1 MVYGATIIKKAGVS
15 ILAMMALAPALG
27 AAAAQ
32 AEEAGEDRLSPI
44 SVTATRSPIEA
55 FEYPGMVTVIDKE
68 EIDRRQASTAA
79 DFLRQVPGVAFTSG
93 PRRTGMMPSIRGF
106 SGPDVIVLIDGVRQ
120 NFGSAHDGRF
130 FIDPSVV
137 GEAEVLRG
145 AASSL
150 YGSGGTGGVIELRT
164 IDARERLDPGE
175 TAALEGK
182 TGYHTANREWH
193 ATTNVF
199 ASPMEGVGIVGSLTK
214 RESGSIKLGDGGELG
229 QTDDDIISGLA
240 KLDYDLGGGHGFSA
254 TYLQFNNDAEEP
266 NNGQDAN
273 ADDIVDKQIRSSTY
287 QLGYTFQDP
296 SNRWLDLDATAY
308 YQSFEA
314 DELRLDNNG
323 AGPAGELL
331 KRDVETIGFR
341 ADNRTRFDFGDSLG
355 LTLTYGAE
363 GYKDEQDGAAGS
375 GNRDGVPD
383 AEATFWGVYTQAEF
397 AWSNPFGA
405 LPGDLLIIPGIRYDD
420 YKSSSE
426 LAAEDTTDDAF
437 SPKIGLS
444 YLPNDWLMLFGSYAE
459 AFRAPDI
466 NELYQSGVHFAIP
479 AGSFGPGSQAATN
492 RFIAN
497 PNLKPQTTQTLEFG
511 AGLTFDDLAMQG
523 DRLQLKASHYR
534 TDGEDF
540 IDITVNQPAF
550 FAECNPFIPGNC
562 DGTTMSD
569 NVANAELHGTEVEAT
584 YDNERFRFVAG
595 YSQMDG
601 ENTDTGAKLGV
612 LTPDTLHLDA
622 MVKLPEFDSIAG
634 WRLEA
639 ADSFDKVNDPSEARD
654 GYAVHAIYAAWEPS
668 IASLEGFRF
677 DVGIDNI
684 FDKAYS
690 RTFTNADETGRNF
703 KAGVRYAFTW

>member
-1 MVYGATIIKKAGVS
+1 MVYGATKIRKTSAS
-15 ILAMMALAPALG
+15 ILALMALAPALG
-27 AAAAQ
+27 AAAQ
-32 AEEAGEDRLSPI
+32 AEEAGQDRLSPI

-68 EIDRRQASTAA
+68 EIERRQASTAA

-106 SGPDVIVLIDGVRQ
+106 SGPDVVILIDGVRQ

-164 IDARERLDPGE
+164 IDARERLAPGE

-229 QTDDDIISGLA
+229 QTDDDILSGLA
-240 KLDYDLGGGHGFSA
+240 KLDYDLGGGHALSA

-273 ADDIVDKQIRSSTY
+273 ADDVVDKQIRSSTY
-287 QLGYTFQDP
+287 SLGYTFQDP

-437 SPKIGLS
+437 SPKIGVS
-444 YLPNDWLMLFGSYAE
+444 YLPNEWLMLFGSYAE

-466 NELYQSGVHFAIP
+466 NEIFQSGVHFRI
-479 AGSFGPGSQAATN
+479 GPVVN
-492 RFIAN
+492 RYVMN
-497 PNLKPQTTQTLEFG
+497 PNLKPQRTDTFEFG
-511 AGLTFDDLAMQG
+511 AGLIFDDLAMQG
-523 DRLQLKASHYR
+523 DRLQFKASHYK
-534 TDGEDF
+534 TDGENF
-540 IDITVNQPAF
+540 IDIDVVQPDIVASCF
-550 FAECNPFIPGNC
+550 FIPGSC
-562 DGTTMSD
+562 DGTTTAY
-569 NVANAELHGTEVEAT
+569 NVPNAELHGTEVEAT

-654 GYAVHAIYAAWEPS
+654 GYAVHAIYAAWEPG
-668 IASLEGFRF
+668 IPSLEGFRI
-677 DVGIDNI
+677 DLGIDNI

-690 RTFTNADETGRNF
+690 RTFTNADEPGRNF